1 MSRRRVSE
9 DERALWRGFARGV
22 RPLRRHVSDEF
33 ASDELAS
40 DELDVAPDR
49 TARGIAQPPPSIR
62 KQQSKESSLAKPP
75 PATLSQFDRRL
86 RQRVARGHAEI
97 DVRLDLHGMT
107 QRQAHAAL
115 LHFLN
120 HAQTRDA
127 KIALVVTGKGSGGPS
142 AVERGVL
149 RRQVPLWLAL
159 PEFRRFIV
167 SFEQAHGTHGGEGAL
182 YLRLR
187 RRPR

>member
-1 MSRRRVSE
+1 MSRRRLSE

-22 RPLRRHVSDEF
+22 KPLRHG
-33 ASDELAS
+33 AGA
-40 DELDVAPDR
+40 APDGAPNQPSAQAPPQS
-49 TARGIAQPPPSIR
+49 ARNERSP
-62 KQQSKESSLAKPP
+62 AKPT
-75 PATLSQFDRRL
+75 PALAQFDRRL
-86 RQRVARGHAEI
+86 RQRVARGLAAI

-115 LHFLN
+115 LHFL
-120 HAQTRDA
+120 AQAQAQNA
-127 KIALVVTGKGSGGPS
+127 KVALVVTGKGIGTAAAAS
-142 AVERGVL
+142 ERGVL
-149 RRQVPLWLAL
+149 RRQVPLWLSL

-167 SFEQAHGTHGGEGAL
+167 SFEQAHASHGGEGAL